1 MNHTRDGT
9 TSSSL
14 NRTHKISTGAA
25 AATGGESATTGKM
38 TSMGRRIKT
47 TAVRGAPKE
56 DSNYAR
62 EAHGTDGGNEGST
75 QGTGKEQYSF

>member
-38 TSMGRRIKT
+38 TSMGKRIET

-62 EAHGTDGGNEGST
+62 EAHAWNRWR
-75 QGTGKEQYSF
+75 Q